1 MLKRFLDRLEQS
13 LGGGGNSPGKGNTF
27 RWLIVIGCFGV
38 ALMILSSFFSVRQ
51 EAVPPQEE
59 ASDEKSQDSSVPAW
73 KKDRGDKMSIEEY
86 EDMYESQLSEVL
98 ASIVGVEDVSVM
110 VNLESSAESVYV
122 KDQKQSEQ
130 ATDEQDKQGGTRK
143 IEEETTDE
151 KVVLRRKGDGEEPI
165 VVKKVKPQIR
175 GVLVVAKGAED
186 LQVKAAMIESI
197 QRLLDVPVHRIS
209 VMPRG

>member
-1 MLKRFLDRLEQS
+1 
-13 LGGGGNSPGKGNTF
+13 
-27 RWLIVIGCFGV
+27 
-38 ALMILSSFFSVRQ
+38 
-51 EAVPPQEE
+51 
-59 ASDEKSQDSSVPAW
+59 
-73 KKDRGDKMSIEEY
+73 DKMSIEEY

-165 VVKKVKPQIR
+165 VVKKVKPHIR